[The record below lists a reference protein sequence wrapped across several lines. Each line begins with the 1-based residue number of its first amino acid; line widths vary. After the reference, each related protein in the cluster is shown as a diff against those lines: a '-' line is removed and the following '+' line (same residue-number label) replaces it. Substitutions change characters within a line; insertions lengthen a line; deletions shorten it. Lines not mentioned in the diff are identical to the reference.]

1 MRPIGKHVRTV
12 MQILDDLGPCTYR
25 QVWERMDVCKQN
37 ANKYC
42 SRAVALGLATV
53 DKTTKPC
60 LYAAVPG
67 WADTAVA
74 RRRSCQRSA
83 AVSQPTCSALEPQAS
98 RAIPVSQA
106 PAM

>member
-42 SRAVALGLATV
+42 GRAVALGLATV

-74 RRRSCQRSA
+74 RRRSYQRRDSM
-83 AVSQPTCSALEPQAS
+83 
-98 RAIPVSQA
+98 PVA
-106 PAM
+106 PPSFGAHNPFGGFAGRRGVEA